1 MKLIKDEGFLEI
13 FPETARGE
21 VKGHL
26 EFLIKESSEH
36 KNILEN
42 IINNL
47 KKDLDRVLEFLKN
60 DLAQIRSG
68 RASPALVDNIKVE
81 YYGSPTPLKQIA
93 NISVPEPRMIVIKP
107 YDQSSLGAI
116 EKAIMTSDAGVNPNN
131 DGKLIRLNLPPLS
144 EDRRKQLSKV
154 ARDTAEKT
162 KVAVRNIRRDGI
174 KLVEDEEKKKTL
186 TEDAKFKLKDELQK
200 LTEKY
205 EKQID
210 ENVSKKTAEIME
222 I

>member
-1 MKLIKDEGFLEI
+1 MASHPICNDAEQKMQKAMEVMTGEF
-13 FPETARGE
+13 RG
-21 VKGHL
+21 
-26 EFLIKESSEH
+26 
-36 KNILEN
+36 
-42 IINNL
+42 
-47 KKDLDRVLEFLKN
+47 
-60 DLAQIRSG
+60 IRTG

-154 ARDTAEKT
+154 ARDNAEKT
-162 KVAVRNIRRDGI
+162 KVSVRNIRRDGI
-174 KLVEDEEKKKTL
+174 KLVEDEEKKKTI

-210 ENVSKKTAEIME
+210 DNVVKKTAEIME

>member
-1 MKLIKDEGFLEI
+1 MPSHPICNDAEQKMQKAMEVMTNEF
-13 FPETARGE
+13 RG
-21 VKGHL
+21 
-26 EFLIKESSEH
+26 
-36 KNILEN
+36 
-42 IINNL
+42 
-47 KKDLDRVLEFLKN
+47 
-60 DLAQIRSG
+60 IRTG

-93 NISVPEPRMIVIKP
+93 NISVPEPRMIIIKP

-144 EDRRKQLSKV
+144 EERRKQLSKV

-174 KLVEDEEKKKTL
+174 KLVEDEEKKKTI

>member
-1 MKLIKDEGFLEI
+1 MSHPICNDAEQKMQKAMEVMTNEF
-13 FPETARGE
+13 RG
-21 VKGHL
+21 
-26 EFLIKESSEH
+26 
-36 KNILEN
+36 
-42 IINNL
+42 
-47 KKDLDRVLEFLKN
+47 
-60 DLAQIRSG
+60 IRTG

-93 NISVPEPRMIVIKP
+93 NISVPEPRMIIIKP

-144 EDRRKQLSKV
+144 EERRKQLSKV

-174 KLVEDEEKKKTL
+174 KLVEDEEKKKTI

>member
-1 MKLIKDEGFLEI
+1 M
-13 FPETARGE
+13 
-21 VKGHL
+21 
-26 EFLIKESSEH
+26 
-36 KNILEN
+36 
-42 IINNL
+42 II
-47 KKDLDRVLEFLKN
+47 
-60 DLAQIRSG
+60 
-68 RASPALVDNIKVE
+68 
-81 YYGSPTPLKQIA
+81 
-93 NISVPEPRMIVIKP
+93 IKP

-144 EDRRKQLSKV
+144 EERRKQLSKV

-174 KLVEDEEKKKTL
+174 KLVEDEEKKKTI

>member
-1 MKLIKDEGFLEI
+1 MTGEF
-13 FPETARGE
+13 RG
-21 VKGHL
+21 
-26 EFLIKESSEH
+26 
-36 KNILEN
+36 
-42 IINNL
+42 
-47 KKDLDRVLEFLKN
+47 
-60 DLAQIRSG
+60 IRTG

-93 NISVPEPRMIVIKP
+93 NISVPEPRMIIIKP
-107 YDQSSLGAI
+107 YDLSSLGAI
-116 EKAIMTSDAGVNPNN
+116 EKAIMTSDAGINPNN

-154 ARDTAEKT
+154 ARDTAEKI

-174 KLVEDEEKKKTL
+174 KLVEDEEKKKTI

-210 ENVSKKTAEIME
+210 DNVSKKTTEIME

>member
-1 MKLIKDEGFLEI
+1 MSHPICSDAEQKMQKAMEVMANEF
-13 FPETARGE
+13 RG
-21 VKGHL
+21 
-26 EFLIKESSEH
+26 
-36 KNILEN
+36 
-42 IINNL
+42 
-47 KKDLDRVLEFLKN
+47 
-60 DLAQIRSG
+60 IRTG

-93 NISVPEPRMIVIKP
+93 NISVPEPRMIIIKP

-116 EKAIMTSDAGVNPNN
+116 EKAIMTSDTGINPNN

-144 EDRRKQLSKV
+144 EERRKQLSKV
-154 ARDTAEKT
+154 ARDNAEKT

-174 KLVEDEEKKKTL
+174 KLVEDEEKKKTI

-200 LTEKY
+200 LTEKF
-205 EKQID
+205 EKQVD
-210 ENVSKKTAEIME
+210 ETVTKKTAEIME

>member
-1 MKLIKDEGFLEI
+1 MPSHPICNDAEQKMQK
-13 FPETARGE
+13 AME
-21 VKGHL
+21 VMANEFKG
-26 EFLIKESSEH
+26 
-36 KNILEN
+36 
-42 IINNL
+42 
-47 KKDLDRVLEFLKN
+47 
-60 DLAQIRSG
+60 IRAG
-68 RASPALVDNIKVE
+68 RASPALVENIKVE
-81 YYGSPTPLKQIA
+81 YYGSPTPMKQLA
-93 NISVPEPRMIVIKP
+93 NISVPEPRMIIIKP
-107 YDQSSLGAI
+107 FDQTSLGAI
-116 EKAIMTSDAGVNPNN
+116 EKAIMTSDAGINPNN

-154 ARDTAEKT
+154 ARDTAEKI

-174 KLVEDEEKKKTL
+174 KLVEDEEKKKTI

-210 ENVSKKTAEIME
+210 DNVSRKTAEIME

>member
-1 MKLIKDEGFLEI
+1 M
-13 FPETARGE
+13 
-21 VKGHL
+21 
-26 EFLIKESSEH
+26 
-36 KNILEN
+36 
-42 IINNL
+42 
-47 KKDLDRVLEFLKN
+47 
-60 DLAQIRSG
+60 
-68 RASPALVDNIKVE
+68 E

-93 NISVPEPRMIVIKP
+93 NISVPEPRMIIIKP
-107 YDQSSLGAI
+107 YDLSSLGAI
-116 EKAIMTSDAGVNPNN
+116 EKAIMTSDAGINPNN

-154 ARDTAEKT
+154 ARDTAEKI

-174 KLVEDEEKKKTL
+174 KLVEDEEKKKTI

-210 ENVSKKTAEIME
+210 DNVSKKTTEIME